1 MFVCVSE
8 AHRIFGKSKHQL
20 IVINKRAIYINLH
33 TENKSRLLKT
43 KRDLCACKTAK
54 KKKLESRRRQPISS
68 AVNDD
73 AAAAARSASVL
84 VLKGTRQAHIY
95 VCTHTYICI
104 TDK

>member
-54 KKKLESRRRQPISS
+54 KKLESRRRQPISS